1 MKVGIVGA
9 GFVGATAAY
18 AITLRGAATE
28 LVLLDADG
36 KKAGAEADDIA
47 HATPFTA
54 RVRVRSGDYED
65 LAGSRLVVV
74 TAGANQTPGETRTDL
89 LRRNADVLRSVVPEI
104 ARHAP
109 EAVLVVATNPV
120 DAMTS
125 IAERHAR
132 DTGVPRGRV
141 FGTGTMLDTAR
152 FREAVGRHVGIDA
165 QHVHGYVVGEHGDS
179 EVLAWSSLD
188 VGGRPLEEM
197 CRAVG
202 VAWGADE
209 RSRIEE
215 EVVRAA
221 YRIIE
226 GKKATYFG
234 VGAAIARIA
243 EVVLRG
249 QRAILTV
256 SADDPGYGCALSLP
270 RVVSGDGVGQTIGVS
285 LDRDEL
291 SRLEASAAVLR
302 EHAARL
308 G

>member
-9 GFVGATAAY
+9 GYVGATAAY

-28 LVLLDADG
+28 LVLLDVDRA
-36 KKAGAEADDIA
+36 KAGAEADDIA

-54 RVRVRSGDYED
+54 RVRVRAGDYED

-74 TAGANQTPGETRTDL
+74 TAGANQRPGETRTDL
-89 LRRNADVLRSVVPEI
+89 LRRNAEVLHTVVPQV

-109 EAVLVVATNPV
+109 DAVLVIATNPV
-120 DAMTS
+120 DAMTA

-132 DTGVPRGRV
+132 ETGVRDGRV

-197 CRAVG
+197 CREVG
-202 VAWGADE
+202 VAWGPDQ

-215 EVVRAA
+215 DVVRAA

-234 VGAAIARIA
+234 IGAAIARIA

-256 SADDPGYGCALSLP
+256 SAGDPHFGCAISLP
-270 RVVSGDGVGQTIGVS
+270 RVVSGDGITHTIGVS
-285 LDRDEL
+285 LDDDEL
-291 SRLEASAAVLR
+291 ARLEASAAVLR
-302 EHAARL
+302 EHTAQL